1 MTQTPEAK
9 PPRKGGGRIH
19 KADRQEAVTGVGE
32 RTSSLFRV
40 FECIR
45 ALHERGIEPTRDAI
59 AERTGLP
66 LTTVDDRIKVLRT
79 EGLIS
84 AQKQCYR
91 PLVKHAPAR
100 PVSATV
106 LGDGMVK
113 LDVGDAVLE
122 LTPAEAQAVGLVT
135 QGFAMEAISLG
146 KVAFLEATVNKQNEE
161 LRRLRSR
168 LEDVIEVQARE
179 VLPQSRLPGL

>member
-1 MTQTPEAK
+1 MTQPTDKK
-9 PPRKGGGRIH
+9 PHAGVVHRASRQDAAGPLAD
-19 KADRQEAVTGVGE
+19 KAST
-32 RTSSLFRV
+32 LFRV

-45 ALHERGIEPTRDAI
+45 SLDERGIEPTRDVI
-59 AERTGLP
+59 AQRTQLP
-66 LTTVDDRIKVLRT
+66 LTTVDDRIKLLRT

-122 LTPAEAQAVGLVT
+122 LTPAEAQVVGLVT

-161 LRRLRSR
+161 LRRLRRR

-179 VLPQSRLPGL
+179 VLPQPRLPGL